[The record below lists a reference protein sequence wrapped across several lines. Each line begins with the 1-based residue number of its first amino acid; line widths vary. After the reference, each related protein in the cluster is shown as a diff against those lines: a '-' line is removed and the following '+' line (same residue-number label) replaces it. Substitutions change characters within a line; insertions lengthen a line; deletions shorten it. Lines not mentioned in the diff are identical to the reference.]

1 MSEQNKCSMRMLVLI
16 ATPKMEEKAV
26 KIFDEAKVPL
36 QYRLDGHGTA
46 SREVLDM
53 LGLDS
58 GDKSLLLSFLP
69 KTFADEML
77 VKLRRSLRLGTA
89 GSGIACTVSLTG
101 GSSRVI
107 QMLDSVN
114 EERRN
119 AQMRRMPVMDTNA
132 YQMVLAVV
140 NQGYSEDVM
149 AAARPAGAAGGTV
162 IHSRRV
168 GNEETVT
175 FWGISVQPEKEIVMI
190 LCRQEEKLAIMKA
203 IAASCGMK
211 SEAQGLVL
219 SLPVETVVGL
229 D

>member
-1 MSEQNKCSMRMLVLI
+1 MADQERTPMRLLLLI
-16 ATPKMEEKAV
+16 ATPKLEEKAV
-26 KIFDEAKVPL
+26 KLFNEANAPV

-58 GDKSLLLSFLP
+58 GDKNLLLSFLP
-69 KTFADEML
+69 KPFADEML

-89 GSGIACTVSLTG
+89 GSGIACTISLTG
-101 GSSRVI
+101 SSNRIV
-107 QMLDSVN
+107 QMLERVN
-114 EERRN
+114 EERRP
-119 AQMRRMPVMDTNA
+119 AQTRRMPVMEVNA
-132 YQMVLAVV
+132 YQMVIALV

-149 AAARPAGAAGGTV
+149 AAARPAGAGGGTV
-162 IHSRRV
+162 VHSRRV
-168 GNEETVT
+168 GNDETLT

-190 LCRQEEKLAIMKA
+190 LCRQEEKLNIMKA
-203 IAASCGMK
+203 IADSCGMK

-219 SLPVETVVGL
+219 SIPVETVVGI